1 LGSLLVRE
9 TIDGEETNA
18 NMFVPIDLLK
28 PILHDLLTRGRADR
42 QSRPWL
48 GVYAVELT
56 GRIYVTGVADGS
68 PAQVADIREGDLI
81 SQVGDREVTTLSEFY
96 RYLWSLGPA
105 GIGVPLT
112 TIRGGTNL
120 HLNVRSVD
128 RTDLLKRP
136 QAH

>member
-1 LGSLLVRE
+1 
-9 TIDGEETNA
+9 
-18 NMFVPIDLLK
+18 
-28 PILHDLLTRGRADR
+28 
-42 QSRPWL
+42 
-48 GVYAVELT
+48 VELT

-96 RYLWSLGPA
+96 RHLWSLGPA

-120 HLNVRSVD
+120 RVNVRSVD